1 MDLKEYTE
9 QDKKPKQFVQIR
21 FQVNNASMQMVS
33 AKKSQFS
40 GLNDKKYYFL
50 DRICSLPYGHY
61 LLNDIRSENK
71 TI

>member
-9 QDKKPKQFVQIR
+9 QDKKPKQFVQR
-21 FQVNNASMQMVS
+21 HFQVKNASMQMVS

-50 DRICSLPYGHY
+50 DRICSLPYGNY